1 MRNDERGGPEAPC
14 DHALAEHASAD
25 DGFEDYP
32 VQTAAAETNMDLIND
47 ATGSS
52 NYRYDALGNL
62 IQDSLEH
69 IDNISWTVTGKVK
82 VVDQVAGF
90 DKHDLLFHYGADGQ
104 RVVKEVQS
112 GTGDPQTR
120 DYYVRDAQGNIMA
133 IYRTDM
139 AESFKVKERP
149 MYGSSRVGVDNYEL
163 ELCALDLANYDPLN
177 DPPGDQRYELSDHLG
192 NVTSVLTDELL
203 GVDVDAD
210 LDYDYFQPHVVS
222 AQGYEPGG
230 FLLPGRNYNSGSYS
244 RGFNG
249 QLKDDEVYG
258 ATGTSYTAEFWQY
271 DARVGRRWN
280 MDPVNI
286 PSLSP
291 YHAFE
296 LNPIWKV
303 DPKGNRA
310 DEFDSDGNKIS
321 NLGGDK
327 IDFFH
332 QKNGDTKIVDRA
344 SGLSNT
350 ITDGESLIRG
360 YTQRDASVGPWTLF
374 GEFETD
380 SGPEKSMFA
389 SFDGEETGPFGSL
402 RGTFSTYGG
411 KARRQMLG
419 SERPSGKTRLGYS
432 EANPLSAG
440 SDMWEQMLGRTGI
453 SWYKLGDNVL
463 YLMHDSKSQQSLY
476 YHLPGVG
483 EPSRDQTWGEG
494 NTYQTYIWTESL
506 TKAQNHVDAANKYWQ
521 QQLQIMQQ
529 QLMVGPKY

>member
-1 MRNDERGGPEAPC
+1 MN
-14 DHALAEHASAD
+14 
-25 DGFEDYP
+25 
-32 VQTAAAETNMDLIND
+32 
-47 ATGSS
+47 
-52 NYRYDALGNL
+52 NYQYDALGNL
-62 IQDSLEH
+62 VKDRREH
-69 IDNISWTVTGKVK
+69 IDSIAWTVAGKVR
-82 VVDQVAGF
+82 QVWHAPGSGPDSLRF
-90 DKHDLLFHYGADGQ
+90 AYGADGQ
-104 RVVKEVQS
+104 RVLKEVGSAGAGS
-112 GTGDPQTR
+112 GYR
-120 DYYVRDAQGNIMA
+120 EYYIRDAQGNIMA
-133 IYRTDM
+133 MYRYTNSGP
-139 AESFKVKERP
+139 ASLQVTERP
-149 MYGSSRVGVDNYEL
+149 LYGSGRVGSYAEAQQLLPATAVP
-163 ELCALDLANYDPLN
+163 ANYVHPML
-177 DPPGDQRYELSDHLG
+177 PAHTRYELADHLG
-192 NVTSVLTDELL
+192 NVRATVSGQLLPGNNAGSPYQPEL
-203 GVDVDAD
+203 
-210 LDYDYFQPHVVS
+210 VS
-222 AQGYEPGG
+222 AQGYEPFGS
-230 FLLPGRNYNSGSYS
+230 LLPGRNYSSDSY
-244 RGFNG
+244 RFGFNG
-249 QLKDDEVYG
+249 QEKDDEVYG

-271 DARVGRRWN
+271 DSRVARRWN
-280 MDPVNI
+280 LDPVFT
-286 PSLSP
+286 PSLSS

-310 DEFDSDGNKIS
+310 DEYDSDGNKIS

-344 SGLSNT
+344 TGASNM
-350 ITDGESLIRG
+350 IAGGESLIRG
-360 YTQRDASVGPWTLF
+360 YEQRGNDVGPWTLF

-389 SFDGEETGPFGSL
+389 SFNGETSGPFESL
-402 RGTFSTYGG
+402 RGTFSTYGD

-419 SERPSGKTRLGYS
+419 SEKPKDKTSFDYS
-432 EANPLSAG
+432 EANPFSAG
-440 SDMWEQMLGRTGI
+440 SDMWEQMLGRTGL

-506 TKAQNHVDAANKYWQ
+506 TEAQNHVDAANRYWQ